1 MVVLVPWSV
10 YPDKRKIE
18 GGVAVFV
25 VVRLGGFYEEEGITK
40 RRRAAAQGH
49 FLPHCVSIAST
60 LSNVLS
66 PSSSTRVHCR
76 Y

>member
-10 YPDKRKIE
+10 YPDKRKME

-40 RRRAAAQGH
+40 RRRAAAPGSFLTTLRLNSEH
-49 FLPHCVSIAST
+49 FVQCFVPL
-60 LSNVLS
+60 LLN
-66 PSSSTRVHCR
+66 
-76 Y
+76 